1 MKRRDFLATAGAAS
15 AAALSI
21 PSGMAA
27 TEHSQQFIE
36 LREYEMMLGGG
47 KKRLQDFI
55 EKAAIPAWNR
65 LGIQPIGVFTP
76 RYGQNRPTL
85 YVLLPH
91 PHIESVATLNDRMVK
106 NEKFLQ
112 KGADF
117 LNTELSKPGY
127 VRIDST
133 LMRAFSHLPKVQ
145 AVTDA
150 KTRVFEMRIYESHSL
165 LKAKKKIHMFN
176 EGGEIDIFKKTG
188 LHPVFFGETLIGPRM
203 PNLTY
208 MLGFDN
214 MDQRDKNWD
223 QFRNSPE
230 WSELKVKP
238 EYSDTVSNITDII
251 LSPTSF
257 SQI

>member
-1 MKRRDFLATAGAAS
+1 MKRRDFLTAAGAAS
-15 AAALSI
+15 VAAWGM
-21 PSGMAA
+21 PSARAA
-27 TEHSQQFIE
+27 TGEPRQFIE

-47 KKRLQDFI
+47 KKRLQNFI

-65 LGIQPIGVFTP
+65 LGIQPVGVFTP

-91 PHIESVATLNDRMVK
+91 PTLESVATLNDRMV
-106 NEKFLQ
+106 EDETFLRD
-112 KGADF
+112 GAEF
-117 LNTELSKPGY
+117 LNTELSNPGY

-145 AVTDA
+145 AVTEA
-150 KTRVFEMRIYESHSL
+150 KTRIFEMRIYESHSL

-176 EGGEIDIFKKTG
+176 EGGEIAIFKKTG
-188 LHPVFFGETLIGPRM
+188 LNPVFFGETLIGPRM

-230 WSELKVKP
+230 WDELKVKP

-251 LSPTSF
+251 LAPTSF